1 MSEHLDIDLETRISK
16 LENKL
21 KKKSKIIETL
31 LAEILEMKQRIQN
44 LESERVQEEE
54 EDDNENEDEEEN
66 EEENEEEGDEDDFY
80 WHCDCKEGEVDEDEE
95 DSASEIPENKQIGLK
110 DHCKHCNA
118 WFCKCETVHR
128 SNVLCCKKCKM
139 QTP

>member
-1 MSEHLDIDLETRISK
+1 MSENLDIDLETRISK

-54 EDDNENEDEEEN
+54 EDENED

-80 WHCDCKEGEVDEDEE
+80 WFCDCKEGEVDEDDE
-95 DSASEIPENKQIGLK
+95 DVDEDKQIGLK

-128 SNVLCCKKCKM
+128 SNVLFCKKCKM

>member
-54 EDDNENEDEEEN
+54 EDENEDEEER
-66 EEENEEEGDEDDFY
+66 GQED
-80 WHCDCKEGEVDEDEE
+80 V
-95 DSASEIPENKQIGLK
+95 SSSSSL
-110 DHCKHCNA
+110 
-118 WFCKCETVHR
+118 
-128 SNVLCCKKCKM
+128 LCSSSSYSSC
-139 QTP
+139 